1 MYFPYLDTEKNNW
14 ISGTGLLVQANILS
28 MNSSCYRLT
37 ARLRCNPQI
46 LLWNTKWFDQ
56 FGFFWTPTATHCNS
70 LTATPIRLALDSVR
84 PTGSQT
90 QCRALLC
97 GSFGPTLYLQCI
109 LTKPGATLLS
119 SHMQNNDTCC
129 KEQQQTESCD
139 SDTYLHILSLIKLD
153 LRLSVTEQSFPGN

>member
-37 ARLRCNPQI
+37 ARVRCKPQI

-109 LTKPGATLLS
+109 LTKPGATYYYQFICRTMTHVVRSSNKLSHVILTHIYTSCLLS
-119 SHMQNNDTCC
+119 SWT
-129 KEQQQTESCD
+129 SG
-139 SDTYLHILSLIKLD
+139 SL
-153 LRLSVTEQSFPGN
+153 